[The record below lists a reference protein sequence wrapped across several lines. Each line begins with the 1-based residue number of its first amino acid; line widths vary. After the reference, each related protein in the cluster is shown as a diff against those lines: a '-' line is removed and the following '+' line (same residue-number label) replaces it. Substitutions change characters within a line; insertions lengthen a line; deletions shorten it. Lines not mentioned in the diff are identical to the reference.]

1 MVKSV
6 QSFETLDELL
16 KEIIDD
22 KNSQSIYAHRFP
34 VRFIFLPELWQLK
47 KLVKSLAE
55 AEVEILELVNVLPN
69 DDGWL
74 TPDKIIEVITQR
86 EKQKDFIVVPF
97 SEITRFYTEA
107 DFIAVL
113 NSLTEIENVENAKR
127 RFYIPFIG
135 LYERFEKTFLATFS
149 RKGEWAPIWKVSEN
163 RQNINKV
170 KIYLTDF
177 EVSATKD
184 VKLIRNTK
192 EWLNVWKAD
201 DVGKM
206 VCRSNTLSY
215 LYTNTLPDQVFDIE
229 QLINYKAFIS
239 KILDIYIPID
249 YKDDEKELW
258 KSLANNILRKKNIK
272 SFKELVATHFNRAS
286 IKKEEIVDLWLEK
299 GDEISRWFL
308 KWWVINEISCK
319 ENYIYLVMDS
329 IGNFT
334 TQEFLN
340 KLWFKIF
347 DCDRIN
353 KNWIQERKDCLKQ
366 FYGESGTDPDKMESE
381 LNDVLAPALSRNDK
395 IEDKLNLLTDITTYE
410 RKCLIEIIRENKDY
424 LDVFKGVYPY
434 LFYYLLPIEADNL
447 EKIDWVKEYFDE
459 YKYSKVN
466 NSPSEKLREILAKKN
481 KGKGS
486 FYEWYYS
493 LENHH
498 SMVKEEKVDEIVWID
513 GMGIEW
519 LSLFVRLIEKYGEQ
533 HGIFVEKKY
542 VTRADLPTIT
552 ECNRFENAKYIRN
565 LDGFIHS
572 ESSYRYPDAL
582 IREIEIINNI
592 IKKDILSSNKNR
604 ILVVSDH
611 GFTVFPQSQFNNIKK
626 YDFKESNHEGRCMWT
641 DEIFSDDED
650 FILHTPDECGN
661 GKKSLVALK
670 YASLYNLPRREVH
683 GGATPEEVLVPV
695 IIVAKT
701 KEKISYEIGPF
712 HQEISIRSPNLYLSI
727 APKPQIAPL
736 LIYKEKDREMELEY
750 DDAENKWWTRLKG
763 FKAGSYNFYLKIGNV
778 GNEISVEIK
787 GGLKERQ
794 LL

>member
-1 MVKSV
+1 MVKAI
-6 QSFETLDELL
+6 QSFETLDDLL
-16 KEIIDD
+16 REIIDD
-22 KNSQSIYAHRFP
+22 KNSQSILARRFP

-47 KLVKSLAE
+47 KLVKSLTE

-74 TPDKIIEVITQR
+74 TPGEIIEVIAQGER
-86 EKQKDFIVVPF
+86 QKDFIVVPF
-97 SEITRFYTEA
+97 SEIARFYTED

-113 NSLTEIENVENAKR
+113 NSLTEIENAENVKR
-127 RFYIPFIG
+127 RFYVPFIG
-135 LYERFEKTFLATFS
+135 LYERFEKTFLAAFS
-149 RKGEWAPIWKVSEN
+149 REWAPIWKLAED
-163 RQNINKV
+163 RQNINKI

-177 EVSATKD
+177 EVSNTKD
-184 VKLIRNTK
+184 VKLIKNTK

-229 QLINYKAFIS
+229 QLINYKNFIS
-239 KILDIYIPID
+239 KILDIHIPID

-258 KSLANNILRKKNIK
+258 ERLANNILREKNIK
-272 SFKELVATHFNRAS
+272 NFKELVATHFNRAS

-299 GDEISRWFL
+299 NDEISRWFL

-319 ENYIYLVMDS
+319 ENYIHLVMDS
-329 IGNFT
+329 TGNFT

-353 KNWIQERKDCLKQ
+353 KNWIHERKDCLKQ
-366 FYGESGTDPDKMESE
+366 FYSESGMDADEMESD
-381 LNDVLAPALSRNDK
+381 LDSILAPALSQNDK

-410 RKCLIEIIRENKDY
+410 RKRLIEIIRENKDY
-424 LDVFKGVYPY
+424 LDIFKGVYPHLY
-434 LFYYLLPIEADNL
+434 YYLLPLEADNL

-466 NSPSEKLREILAKKN
+466 NSPSDKLREMLAEKN
-481 KGKGS
+481 KDKDS

-493 LENHH
+493 LGDHH
-498 SMVKEEKVDEIVWID
+498 SIVKEEKVDEIVWID
-513 GMGIEW
+513 GMGLEW

-542 VTRADLPTIT
+542 VTRANLPTMT
-552 ECNRFENAKYIRN
+552 KCNRFENAKHVRN

-572 ESSYRYPDAL
+572 ENSYRYPDAL
-582 IREIEIINNI
+582 IREIEIVNSI

-611 GFTVFPQSQFNNIKK
+611 GFTVFAQSQFDNIKK
-626 YDFKESNHEGRCMWT
+626 YNFKESNHEGRCMWT
-641 DEIFSDDED
+641 DEFFSDDDD
-650 FILHTPDECGN
+650 FILHAPDECGN

-695 IIVAKT
+695 IIVTKT
-701 KEKISYEIGPF
+701 KEKISYEIGPLY
-712 HQEISIRSPNLYLSI
+712 QEISIRSPNLYVAI
-727 APKPQIAPL
+727 TPKPQIAPL

-750 DDAENKWWTRLKG
+750 DDEENKWWTRLKG